1 MAPLKWPCNFPGAPR
16 ANHHHHQALQPPLAF
31 SPRLAMV
38 PLARMG
44 LAG

>member
-16 ANHHHHQALQPPLAF
+16 ASHHQARWPPLAF

-38 PLARMG
+38 PLARLE
-44 LAG
+44 LA

>member
-1 MAPLKWPCNFPGAPR
+1 MAPLKWPYNFPGAPR
-16 ANHHHHQALQPPLAF
+16 ANHRHHQALQPPLAF